1 MSEQYGVALIMP
13 AYNEEEHLKD
23 TISSIPEIVDLIL
36 FINDGS
42 TDSTL
47 ETANKHFIESNRSN
61 FGNRISEL
69 NYKIITQENQG
80 VGSAVVRGLKE
91 IIELDKN
98 NDLKKQFPN
107 KNKWIVIIM
116 DSDGQMDS
124 NDIPELIKPLVNNS
138 ADHVKGN
145 RIGLQGMP
153 KIRKIGSYL
162 LKKLMRV
169 ASGYPKI
176 NDTQSGFR
184 AINLEMI
191 KIWDFNTKWDDYGY
205 TNWWLLESGRRSFKL
220 KEIEVKSIYKG
231 EKSKLKIR
239 RFLPKVSLLIF
250 KSLWKRGWQ
259 WYVLGRGT
267 VSNKLRII
275 FCIIW
280 FSTIFSLFG
289 MILFRKYHIYF
300 LTYSIFGL
308 IITRKLDVVESERRL
323 NQPNSPLIN

>member
-1 MSEQYGVALIMP
+1 MSEQHGIALIMP
-13 AYNEEEHLKD
+13 AHNEEEHLKD
-23 TISSIPEIVDLIL
+23 TISSIPDIVDLIL

-47 ETANKHFIESNRSN
+47 EYANKYLIESNRSN
-61 FGNRISEL
+61 FGSTISEL
-69 NYKIITQENQG
+69 NYKIITQENLG

-91 IIELDKN
+91 IFELDKN
-98 NDLKKQFPN
+98 NELKKQFPN

-124 NDIPELIKPLVNNS
+124 NDIPELIKPLINNS
-138 ADHVKGN
+138 VDHVKGN
-145 RIGLQGMP
+145 RVGLEGMP
-153 KIRKIGSYL
+153 KIRKFGSYL
-162 LKKLMRV
+162 LKKLMRF

-176 NDTQSGFR
+176 NDTQCGFR

-191 KIWDFNTKWDDYGY
+191 KIWNFNTKWDDYGY

-220 KEIEVKSIYKG
+220 KEIQVKSIYKG

-259 WYVLGRGT
+259 WYVLGKGT
-267 VSNKLRII
+267 VSNRLRFI

-289 MILFRKYHIYF
+289 MILFSKYHVYF
-300 LTYSIFGL
+300 LIYSVFGFF
-308 IITRKLDVVESERRL
+308 ITRRLDIIESERRL
-323 NQPNSPLIN
+323 NQLKSPIID